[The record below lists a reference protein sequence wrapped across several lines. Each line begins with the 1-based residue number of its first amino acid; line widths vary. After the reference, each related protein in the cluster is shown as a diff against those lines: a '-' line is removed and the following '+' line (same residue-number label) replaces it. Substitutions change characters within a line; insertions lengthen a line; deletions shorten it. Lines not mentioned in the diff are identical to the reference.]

1 MSLQLS
7 CAAVFAALLLP
18 TIGSAQITYSGPTN
32 YPLVGLR
39 PDGVATGDF
48 DGANG
53 LDFAVTSSTL
63 SGGGGPDRVEIF
75 RNQGNG
81 TFVNVQ
87 AITIGNNVGGAEIV
101 AADFDLDNDLDLAVA
116 LHNTNAIQIL
126 INQGGTFVLGGS
138 TPSGG
143 AETRHLAAADLD
155 GDGDVDLAASNR
167 GSNNVSVFMNGGTG
181 TFTMSGLVATSLEPY
196 DLALED
202 LNGDCRT
209 DIAIAAHDARVVN
222 VAFNQGAGTFGGLV
236 SIPVPGNE
244 KPAGMWAADLDA
256 DGDIDLATTT
266 DNNNLGLVVVMRN
279 SGTGSFTS
287 QSFASAGVNPGAI
300 TAGDFDGDGDKD
312 LAAADEDT
320 NLVSVLPNQGNGTFG
335 AAQTYAVGSFP
346 EDIAAADFDGNGS
359 LELVVPNRDS
369 NNVSVLLNGTSGGTS
384 NYCITTPNSHGF
396 GTRIDSTGSVS
407 IAANSF
413 TLMARCATL
422 NTSGLFFF
430 GSATQNVPFGNGRRC
445 ISGPVLRLGPPVV
458 TDGTGHASRS
468 LNFTVAPGT
477 SITAGSTRFFQ
488 FWHRDV
494 AAGGSLF
501 DLSDG
506 LRATFRP

>member
-1 MSLQLS
+1 MSLHYS
-7 CAAVFAALLLP
+7 CVAAFAALLLP
-18 TIGSAQITYSGPTN
+18 TIGSAQITFTGPTN
-32 YPLVGLR
+32 YSLVGLR

-53 LDFAVTSSTL
+53 IDFAVTSGTL

-75 RNQGNG
+75 RNSGNG

-87 AITIGNNVGGAEIV
+87 ALVIGNNVSPAEIV
-101 AADFDLDNDLDLAVA
+101 AADLDGDNDLDLAVA
-116 LHNTNAIQIL
+116 LHGSNAVQIL

-143 AETRHLAAADLD
+143 SETRHIAAADLD

-167 GSNNVSVFMNGGTG
+167 ASNNVSVFINNGAAA
-181 TFTMSGLVATSLEPY
+181 FTLGGLVPTSLEPY

-209 DIAIAAHDARVVN
+209 DIAVAAHDARVVN
-222 VAFNQGAGTFGGLV
+222 VIFNQGAGTFGGLISV
-236 SIPVPGNE
+236 PVPGNE
-244 KPAGMWAADLDA
+244 KPAGMFAADLDA

-266 DNNNLGLVVVMRN
+266 DNNGLGVVVVMRN

-287 QSFASAGVNPGAI
+287 QSFPSNGFNPDAI
-300 TAGDFDGDGDKD
+300 VAGDFDGDGDKD
-312 LAAADEDT
+312 LAAADEDG

-335 AAQTYAVGSFP
+335 AAQTYSVGAFP
-346 EDIAAADFDGNGS
+346 EDIATADFDGNGS
-359 LELVVPNRDS
+359 LDLVVPNRDS
-369 NNVSVLLNGTSGGTS
+369 NNVSVLMNGTTGGTS
-384 NYCITTPNSHGF
+384 NYCITTPNSRGF

-407 IAANSF
+407 IGANSF
-413 TLMARCATL
+413 TVLARCATM
-422 NTSGLFFF
+422 NSVGIFFF

-445 ISGPVLRLGPPVV
+445 ISGPVLRLGPPVT
-458 TDGTGHASRS
+458 TDSVGRAVRPV
-468 LNFTVAPGT
+468 NFGVAPAS

-494 AAGGSLF
+494 AAGGSMF